1 VRLIDCRMGKGAV
14 RQGSDNGQRK
24 HQRASRSAIPEL
36 SPHRCAV
43 EGTFSKPAIYADFE
57 EGVSLMSETRR
68 RWSEDEIAKLKSLAG
83 TLPVIEIAA
92 KLRRSPGAIMVEA
105 SKLGLSL
112 RTRPRHLGRS
122 GRNGADESR
131 TQDPNEESIH

>member
-1 VRLIDCRMGKGAV
+1 MRLIDCRMGKGAV

-68 RWSEDEIAKLKSLAG
+68 RWSEDEIAKVEEACWNASRHRDCRQATSKPGSHNGRGLEAG
-83 TLPVIEIAA
+83 AFVAHAPPSFGPVRSE
-92 KLRRSPGAIMVEA
+92 RR
-105 SKLGLSL
+105 
-112 RTRPRHLGRS
+112 R
-122 GRNGADESR
+122 
-131 TQDPNEESIH
+131 